1 MPTPGVRTAPD
12 EAKLGNGFEF
22 VYTLGY
28 EACSIP
34 VLGLD
39 SHELRGDS
47 HMTHESVLF
56 PNCKDILN
64 ILDRKVTALQGRDSR
79 VHRSLAWPRQSRPWL
94 PLLAEEND
102 EAV

>member
-47 HMTHESVLF
+47 HVTHESVLF

-64 ILDRKVTALQGRDSR
+64 ILDRKVTALQGRTPECIDLLLGLDSQDHGCR
-79 VHRSLAWPRQSRPWL
+79 C
-94 PLLAEEND
+94 
-102 EAV
+102 